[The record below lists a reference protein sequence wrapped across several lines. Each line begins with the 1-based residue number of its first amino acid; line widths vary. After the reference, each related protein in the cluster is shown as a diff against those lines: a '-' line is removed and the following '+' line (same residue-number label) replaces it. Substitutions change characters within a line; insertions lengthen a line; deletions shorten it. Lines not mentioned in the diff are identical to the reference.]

1 MVFFHVLLS
10 LLLLYNRMEKY
21 DTMKI
26 SVKYSKRG
34 FSFRLGLVYMYMYV
48 SLEYIINMEHKE
60 IIDFSFVKQ

>member
-26 SVKYSKRG
+26 SVKYSKRE
-34 FSFRLGLVYMYMYV
+34 FSFRLGLAYVYV
-48 SLEYIINMEHKE
+48 CFLEYIINMEHKE